1 MKPATRSRDAI
12 RIRRAR
18 ASDLARLVE
27 LEHRLFEVDRIS
39 ARQMRHLVA
48 APSASVLAAVDG
60 PRIVGAAVVL
70 FRRGT
75 RVARLY
81 SIGVAPE
88 RHGQGIGAALLAA
101 VEGVARVHADTLRLE
116 VRTDNSG
123 AQRLYER
130 RGYVRH
136 ALKSGY
142 YEDGSDAA
150 AYEKRLLPSGVPRRR
165 RHP

>member
-1 MKPATRSRDAI
+1 MKPATRSRNAI

-18 ASDLARLVE
+18 AGDLARLVE

-60 PRIVGAAVVL
+60 PRIVGTAVVL

-101 VEGVARVHADTLRLE
+101 VEGVARVHADTC
-116 VRTDNSG
+116 
-123 AQRLYER
+123 
-130 RGYVRH
+130 
-136 ALKSGY
+136 
-142 YEDGSDAA
+142 GSRCAPTTPARNACTNAA
-150 AYEKRLLPSGVPRRR
+150 ATSAMR
-165 RHP
+165 